1 MSEVNLYKIDDNIR
15 VCYTGRKVVLPP
27 KYIADCEAHWLL
39 LMKTGKKYFRGDIFT
54 VNEVIQSQD
63 NITLA
68 VELTD
73 YAHFLYTIH
82 KNVYEEHDCRV
93 IYTSALVET
102 ADGKYVIGVMGEDTF
117 APQKLQLFGGG
128 IDKGDLKGDEID
140 LEHSI
145 KKEIAEEL
153 GIDANDSKVVKQ
165 FRPYLLKEGGRSNF
179 FSAIFKLNLLIDE
192 TSLTKRFESHNRSL
206 LLQGIKPELSS
217 LLFVASEQKSIEDDI
232 INDKREKDENLIPTL
247 QAAIGT
253 YPVKTFCEQ
262 KNQI

>member
-1 MSEVNLYKIDDNIR
+1 MSEVSLYIIDNNIR
-15 VCYTGRKVVLPP
+15 VYYNGKKVVLPSQ
-27 KYIADCEAHWLL
+27 YVADCEAYWLS

-54 VNEVIQSQD
+54 VSEVIQSQD
-63 NITLA
+63 NITLT

-73 YAHFLYTIH
+73 YAHFLHTIH
-82 KNVYEEHDCRV
+82 KNKYEERDCRV
-93 IYTSALVET
+93 IYTSVLVET

-128 IDKGDLKGDEID
+128 IDKGDLKGYEID
-140 LEHSI
+140 LEHSA

-153 GIDANDSKVVKQ
+153 GIDVSDKTIIKD

-192 TSLTKRFESHNRSL
+192 TSLIKRFENHNRGL

-217 LLFVASEQKSIEDDI
+217 LLFVAAEQKSIKDDI
-232 INDKREKDENLIPTL
+232 IKDKREKDENLIPAL

-253 YPVKTFCEQ
+253 YPVKTLCEQ
-262 KNQI
+262 PPQP